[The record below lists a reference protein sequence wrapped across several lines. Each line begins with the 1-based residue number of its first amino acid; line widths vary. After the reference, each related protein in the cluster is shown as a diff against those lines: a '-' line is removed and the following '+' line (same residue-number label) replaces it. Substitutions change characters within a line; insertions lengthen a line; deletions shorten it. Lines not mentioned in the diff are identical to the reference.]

1 MLPQAIGNTQYGAE
15 PPAILA
21 TQSAD
26 RQVAFGKVEAVCTSQ
41 KLRCHS
47 HQTGNVAD
55 IGGLMWLSAR
65 QAASARGVEQVEFVL
80 AAGRRTDQYVS
91 PEQGAVSVTG
101 SMHAP
106 DVVAKGPDQLSTAA
120 KPQACRPA

>member
-15 PPAILA
+15 PPAIVG

-41 KLRCHS
+41 KLCCHS

-55 IGGLMWLSAR
+55 IGGLMGLSAR
-65 QAASARGVEQVEFVL
+65 QAAARGVEQVEFVL
-80 AAGRRTDQYVS
+80 AAGRRTNQYVS